1 VSFTALHAERLT
13 QGETRWSISPLFVM
27 RNPSLLCVLAR
38 SFLAG
43 EPTVEQITARASR
56 TLGRE
61 WRWLPPLAQRY
72 LKTIGGRTRPRHRDV
87 IQFFL
92 DDRGFRRAWSKHFHE
107 LSVEQWLTEPQQ
119 MQPVPAAGTWD
130 VPRIES
136 VGALCD
142 WLWLEPGQLE
152 WFADLKG
159 LCYKNDRPRI
169 NHYHYR
175 VLSKRDGNIRL
186 IEAPKP
192 RLKKLQGQILT
203 EILERIP
210 PHPSVHGFI
219 KGRSIR
225 TFAAPHAGQRVVLR
239 MDLSDFF
246 PTFAAARIQTLF
258 RTMGYP
264 EPVADLLGGIC
275 TNAAPRDLCRG
286 FPTESR
292 GLYSRP
298 HLPQGAPA
306 SPALANLGS
315 YRLDCRLSGLA
326 ESAGA
331 SYTRYA
337 DDLAFSGGEEFEKR
351 VERFSTHVAA
361 ILLEE
366 GFTVNHRKT
375 RIMRQGVR
383 QHLAGLVVNQHMN
396 VRRSDFD
403 LLKATLTNCVRLG
416 PDTQN
421 RSDHPSFRAHL
432 EGRVGFVESINPPKG
447 KRLRAILERIQW

>member
-1 VSFTALHAERLT
+1 
-13 QGETRWSISPLFVM
+13 M
-27 RNPSLLCVLAR
+27 RNPSLLRVLAG

-43 EPTVEQITARASR
+43 EPTAEQITVRASR
-56 TLGRE
+56 TLGKQ
-61 WRWLPPLAQRY
+61 WRWLRPLAQRY
-72 LKTIGGRTRPRHRDV
+72 LESVAGRTRPRHRDV
-87 IQFFL
+87 IRFFL
-92 DDRGFRRAWSKHFHE
+92 DDRGFSRAWSKHFHE
-107 LSVEQWLTEPQQ
+107 LSVAQWLAEPQQ

-136 VGALCD
+136 VGAFCD
-142 WLWLEPGQLE
+142 WLWLDPGQLE
-152 WFADLKG
+152 WFADLKS
-159 LCYKNDRPRI
+159 LILRKDRPRLS
-169 NHYHYR
+169 HYHYR
-175 VLSKRDGNIRL
+175 VLSKRDGSIRL

-192 RLKKLQGQILT
+192 RLKKLQRQILT

-225 TFAAPHAGQRVVLR
+225 TFAAPHVGQRVVLR

-264 EPVADLLGGIC
+264 EAVADLLGGIC
-275 TNAAPRDLCRG
+275 TNAAPRDLFSGYSPQARA
-286 FPTESR
+286 
-292 GLYSRP
+292 LYSRP

-315 YRLDCRLSGLA
+315 YRVDCRLSGLA

-331 SYTRYA
+331 IYTRYA
-337 DDLAFSGGEEFEKR
+337 DDLAFSGGEDFERR

-383 QHLAGLVVNQHMN
+383 QHLAGLVVNQYMN
-396 VRRSDFD
+396 VKRTDFD
-403 LLKATLTNCVRLG
+403 LLKATLTNCTRQG
-416 PDTQN
+416 PDSQN
-421 RSDHPSFRAHL
+421 RGDHPSFRAHL
-432 EGRVGFVESINPPKG
+432 EGRVGFVESINPAKG
-447 KRLRAILERIQW
+447 KRLREILERIQW

>member
-1 VSFTALHAERLT
+1 
-13 QGETRWSISPLFVM
+13 M
-27 RNPSLLCVLAR
+27 RNPSLLRVLAR

-43 EPTVEQITARASR
+43 EPTVEQITARAGR

-61 WRWLPPLAQRY
+61 WRWLRPLARRY
-72 LKTIGGRTRPRHRDV
+72 LESVAGRTRPRHKDV
-87 IQFFL
+87 IRFFL
-92 DDRGFRRAWSKHFHE
+92 GDRGFARAWSKHYHE
-107 LSVEQWLTEPQQ
+107 LSVAQWVAEPQQ

-142 WLWLEPGQLE
+142 WLWLDPGQLE

-159 LCYKNDRPRI
+159 LIHRKNRPRLG
-169 NHYHYR
+169 HYHYR

-192 RLKKLQGQILT
+192 RLKKMQRQILT

-225 TFAAPHAGQRVVLR
+225 TFAAPHVGRRVVLR

-258 RTMGYP
+258 RTVGYP

-275 TNAAPRDLCRG
+275 TNAAPRDLFTGYPAETRALYCR
-286 FPTESR
+286 PR
-292 GLYSRP
+292 
-298 HLPQGAPA
+298 LPQGAPA
-306 SPALANLGS
+306 SPALANLCS
-315 YRLDCRLSGLA
+315 YRVDCRLSGLA

-331 SYTRYA
+331 IYTRYA
-337 DDLAFSGGEEFEKR
+337 DDLAFSGGEEFERR

-366 GFTVNHRKT
+366 GFRVNHRKT

-383 QHLAGLVVNQHMN
+383 QHLAGIVVNERMN
-396 VRRSDFD
+396 VKRTDFD
-403 LLKATLTNCVRLG
+403 LLKATLSNCVRLG
-416 PDTQN
+416 PDSQN
-421 RSDHPSFRAHL
+421 RGGHASFRAHL
-432 EGRVGFVESINPPKG
+432 EGRVGFVESISPARG
-447 KRLRAILERIQW
+447 KRLRAIVERIRW